1 MTGQNHIESR
11 TRGGGAPQVQWPKAN
26 HANGYCLN
34 HHQFNAKT
42 RADQGVS
49 MRNVLRRLQVRFNTN
64 KATQW
69 QRVKCPAC
77 ASPEAQVLLH
87 GRHGASGG
95 FRCNQC
101 ATKGGALVVLARGLN
116 VPVNVARGLL

>member
-1 MTGQNHIESR
+1 MRQGKRNGLASAPTDSQALAQNQLFESPSKR
-11 TRGGGAPQVQWPKAN
+11 FVYSNASRPN
-26 HANGYCLN
+26 LN
-34 HHQFNAKT
+34 MFQALSRLGVAFN
-42 RADQGVS
+42 R
-49 MRNVLRRLQVRFNTN
+49 N